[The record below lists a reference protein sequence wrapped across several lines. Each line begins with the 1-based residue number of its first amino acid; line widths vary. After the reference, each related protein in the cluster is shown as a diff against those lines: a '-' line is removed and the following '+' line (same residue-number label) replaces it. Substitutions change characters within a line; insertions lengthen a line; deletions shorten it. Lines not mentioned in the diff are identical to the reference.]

1 MKDQK
6 RMLMDFMEWG
16 TADDNV
22 RALLM
27 TSSRAN
33 PHAFRDVFTDYDIEV
48 FVNDLDVFLRDD
60 SWIKRFGEPMT
71 KVPLV
76 PRENERWIT
85 RLVMYM
91 DGTRIDFQISSV
103 ESLKEISKLDKLPPH
118 YDLGYKVILDKDQL
132 ADEMETPSNK
142 AFTVRKPSQDE
153 FQELVNS
160 YWWDSTYVAKSLWRD
175 ELFFAKYMLDNVMR
189 FQYLQKIL
197 EWSLGITFNWEV
209 NPNKC
214 GRWFKRYLD
223 EETWQE
229 LESTYAGPDIDDNW
243 DALYNMNKLFMRLC
257 RHVGSELGVECP
269 QEVEQNVSRYLEKV
283 RKLDP
288 EAEEIVF

>member
-6 RMLMDFMEWG
+6 RMLMDLMEWG
-16 TADDNV
+16 KADANV

-48 FVNDLDVFLRDD
+48 FAEDLERFLKDD
-60 SWIKRFGEPMT
+60 TWLKRFGDRMT
-71 KVPLV
+71 TVPLI
-76 PRENERWIT
+76 PRKNEGWIT

-91 DGTRIDFQISSV
+91 DGTRVDFQISTT
-103 ESLKEISKLDKLPPH
+103 ESLKEIAQLEELPPH
-118 YDLGYKVILDKDQL
+118 YDLGYKVLLDKDQIVE
-132 ADEMETPSNK
+132 DMVTPSNK
-142 AFTVRKPSQDE
+142 AFYVKKPTQDE

-160 YWWDSTYVAKSLWRD
+160 YWWDTTYVAKSLWRD

-197 EWSLGITFNWEV
+197 EWSLGVRFNWEV

-223 EETWQE
+223 SETWQK
-229 LESTYAGPDIDDNW
+229 LEATYAGADIEDNW
-243 DALYNMNKLFMRLC
+243 NALFNMNNFFMELC
-257 RHVGSELGVECP
+257 RDVAGELGFECP
-269 QEVEQNVSRYLEKV
+269 EEVEMNITHYLTKV
-283 RKLDP
+283 RELDP
-288 EAEEIVF
+288 EAEEIEI